1 MSYLSKKQNSCP
13 LLVIE
18 KCNKNKIPHPI
29 EQLHHKK
36 GKFPHTAQ
44 PINCFAPY
52 CIGVKEKYPTPYGK

>member
-1 MSYLSKKQNSCP
+1 
-13 LLVIE
+13 VIE